1 LIDQTA
7 GNSSLENITSVDEKA
22 IYLAKKT
29 SLSLEIAS
37 IVMAPLTLGR
47 LFHGQKKNV
56 ENYCPAQAHAYYW
69 ILIVAMASQLAAYSW
84 NMIMSSSKLVQQV
97 GFTNTM
103 FLFLLPYGIHWG
115 NYLFLKFLVLFLPV
129 TLMTKLTRKCLNA
142 AEATIAT
149 DSRTCILEYR
159 CLKSNI
165 GPLLLTFTSIDSL
178 FVMLYS
184 FVGYMAMTFQDYVFL
199 LVFVLF
205 DLNGILSLFY
215 ICFHCDQC
223 FNAMQN
229 LLSPLRCIRK

>member
-1 LIDQTA
+1 M
-7 GNSSLENITSVDEKA
+7 ENITNVDKNA
-22 IYLAKKT
+22 LDLAQKT

-56 ENYCPAQAHAYYW
+56 KNDCPAQAHAYYW

-84 NMIMSSSKLVQQV
+84 DMIMSSSKLVTQV
-97 GFTNTM
+97 DFTNIM
-103 FLFLLPYGIHWG
+103 FLCLLPNGIHWG

-129 TLMTKLTRKCLNA
+129 TLMTKLTSKCLNA
-142 AEATIAT
+142 AEATIVTEAK
-149 DSRTCILEYR
+149 SCILEYS

-165 GPLLLTFTSIDSL
+165 GPLLLTVTSIDSL

-184 FVGYMAMTFQDYVFL
+184 FVGYMALTLQDYVAL
-199 LVFVLF
+199 TVFVLF